1 MKQEIK
7 DYECPYCHNHF
18 IMKRGGF
25 SNHMRYCKDNPNS
38 NNNRLQNSIKQK
50 EYLTK
55 QKELEKET
63 EKEYIFIC
71 KECGQ
76 QYTLILTDKQY
87 NNHKYSNFCSLSC
100 ARKYASHQVN
110 KNNDLKE
117 VKCIDC
123 GKTLYIKKRAS
134 DKKCRCKDCKFIHSE
149 PLKKCIICGKEFRR
163 RNSICCSKECSEIY
177 NKNRKQYLSEE
188 TIQKFREIGK
198 KSAQKQSEIRRSKNE
213 IKFCTLCENYF
224 NNVEHNKAIFNGWD
238 ADVIIHDIKFAILWN
253 GKWHYEQFMPNTS
266 LKQIQNR
273 DQIKLKEI
281 QNAGYISYIIKD
293 IGRHNDNFVQEK
305 FDEFIKYLNENNYI

>member
-1 MKQEIK
+1 MFIFIYKVYIFINMKQEFK

-38 NNNRLQNSIKQK
+38 NNNKLQNSIKQK
-50 EYLTK
+50 EYLAK

-71 KECGQ
+71 QECGQ

-117 VKCIDC
+117 AKCIDC

-134 DKKCRCKDCKFIHSE
+134 NKNCRCENCKLIHSE
-149 PLKKCIICGKEFRR
+149 PLKNVLFVV
-163 RNSICCSKECSEIY
+163 
-177 NKNRKQYLSEE
+177 KNLED
-188 TIQKFREIGK
+188 TILYVVQKNV
-198 KSAQKQSEIRRSKNE
+198 QK
-213 IKFCTLCENYF
+213 
-224 NNVEHNKAIFNGWD
+224 
-238 ADVIIHDIKFAILWN
+238 
-253 GKWHYEQFMPNTS
+253 
-266 LKQIQNR
+266 
-273 DQIKLKEI
+273 
-281 QNAGYISYIIKD
+281 YIIK
-293 IGRHNDNFVQEK
+293 I
-305 FDEFIKYLNENNYI
+305 ENNIYPKKQYKNLEK